1 MARFTVMFETDR
13 AAFEDGYG
21 GRAEIKAVL
30 RKLATRVWESDD
42 EEGLIRDSNGNTI
55 GSWTY
60 ERDGAV

>member
-1 MARFTVMFETDR
+1 MARFTVTFETDG
-13 AAFEDGYG
+13 AAFEDGFE
-21 GRAEIKAVL
+21 GRAEIEAVL

-60 ERDGAV
+60 ERNEE